1 MLQQESEL
9 AALEGPSKGAGPTQT
24 PPTQTPPT
32 PAASTIDWLVAN
44 RVIAAK
50 LALAS
55 VLLFFC
61 VEWQAGGMTRID
73 NLEGASNC
81 IIIIITPY
89 SLSPPVDRL
98 VDL

>member
-9 AALEGPSKGAGPTQT
+9 ALEGPSKGAEPRQA

-44 RVIAAK
+44 RVTAAK
-50 LALAS
+50 LAVVS
-55 VLLFFC
+55 VLLFYC

-73 NLEGASNC
+73 NLEGESNFL
-81 IIIIITPY
+81 
-89 SLSPPVDRL
+89 SLLRIFQ
-98 VDL
+98 